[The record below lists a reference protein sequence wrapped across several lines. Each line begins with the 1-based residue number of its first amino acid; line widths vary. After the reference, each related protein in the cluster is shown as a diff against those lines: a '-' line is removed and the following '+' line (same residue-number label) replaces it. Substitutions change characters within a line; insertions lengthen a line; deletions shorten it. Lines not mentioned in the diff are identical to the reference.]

1 MIFRK
6 LSLNRPSGAYF
17 ISACR
22 QFKLCGRAKPRRC
35 AQRLLLVGVV
45 LGIGLCA
52 VGLIPGNSLAA
63 APQTAAPFISIGMDQ
78 TQEPGK
84 MAVVLQIFLLMT
96 ILSLAP
102 AILIMLTSFTRVVIV
117 LSLLRRALGTM
128 QMPPNQVIIGL
139 ALFLTFFIMTPVW
152 NQINQTA
159 LQPYLENRIDQ
170 QQALQNAAEPL
181 REFMFKQTREKDLAL
196 FVGIAKVERPK
207 DINDIPTTVLIPSFI
222 ISEVK
227 TAFQI
232 GLLLYVPFLIID
244 MVVASVLLS
253 MGMMMLP
260 PIMISLPFKLMLF
273 VLADG
278 WNLLIGSL
286 VKSFI

>member
-1 MIFRK
+1 MFRE
-6 LSLNRPSGAYF
+6 LPLNRPSGANF
-17 ISACR
+17 ISDCR
-22 QFKLCGRAKPRRC
+22 KQNVSGGAKPFQRL
-35 AQRLLLVGVV
+35 QRLLLAAVV
-45 LGIGLCA
+45 LGIGLSA
-52 VGLIPGNSLAA
+52 LFLTPENSAAA

-84 MAVVLQIFLLMT
+84 MAVVMQIFLLMT
-96 ILSLAP
+96 VLSLAP

-152 NQINQTA
+152 QQINQTA
-159 LQPYLENRIDQ
+159 LQPYLENKIEQ
-170 QQALQNAAEPL
+170 QQALQKAAEPL
-181 REFMFKQTREKDLAL
+181 RGFMFKQTREKDLAL
-196 FVGIAKVERPK
+196 FVDIAKIERPK
-207 DINDIPTTVLIPSFI
+207 DINDIPISVLIPSFI

-286 VKSFI
+286 VRSFI

>member
-1 MIFRK
+1 MILNQAFNAHF
-6 LSLNRPSGAYF
+6 LSKYRRRAD
-17 ISACR
+17 
-22 QFKLCGRAKPRRC
+22 CGRNKQFCC
-35 AQRLLLVGVV
+35 AYRLVFAVLV
-45 LGIGLCA
+45 LGIGLG
-52 VGLIPGNSLAA
+52 VIFLTPQSTGAA
-63 APQTAAPFISIGMDQ
+63 APDAAPAFISIGLDQ
-78 TQEPGK
+78 TQGPGK

-152 NQINQTA
+152 HQVNNDA
-159 LQPYLENRIDQ
+159 LQPYLDEKIDQ
-170 QQALQNAAEPL
+170 QQALKNAAEPL
-181 REFMFKQTREKDLAL
+181 RKFMFKQTREKDLAL
-196 FVGIAKVERPK
+196 FVGIAKVQRPGNV
-207 DINDIPTTVLIPSFI
+207 DDVPTSVLIPSFI

-278 WNLLIGSL
+278 WNLMIGSL
-286 VKSFI
+286 VRSFA

>member
-1 MIFRK
+1 MT
-6 LSLNRPSGAYF
+6 LSQMFKTAYLSKYRRRMDGGQARQF
-17 ISACR
+17 CCR
-22 QFKLCGRAKPRRC
+22 Q
-35 AQRLLLVGVV
+35 RLVFAALI
-45 LGIGLCA
+45 LGIGMGVIFLPPQST
-52 VGLIPGNSLAA
+52 VAA
-63 APQTAAPFISIGMDQ
+63 AADAAPAFISIGLDQ

-152 NQINQTA
+152 QQINKDA
-159 LQPYLENRIDQ
+159 LQPYLDEEIDQ
-170 QQALQNAAEPL
+170 QQALKNAAEPL
-181 REFMFKQTREKDLAL
+181 RKFMFKQTREKDLAL
-196 FVGIAKVERPK
+196 FVSIAKVQRPSNV
-207 DINDIPTTVLIPSFI
+207 NDVPTSVLIPSFI

-278 WNLLIGSL
+278 WNLMIGSL
-286 VKSFI
+286 VRSFA

>member
-1 MIFRK
+1 MI
-6 LSLNRPSGAYF
+6 LNQPSNINYISKYRP
-17 ISACR
+17 
-22 QFKLCGRAKPRRC
+22 RADRPRPKRFWW
-35 AQRLLLVGVV
+35 APRLVFAALV
-45 LGIGLCA
+45 LGIGLGA
-52 VGLIPGNSLAA
+52 ILL
-63 APQTAAPFISIGMDQ
+63 APQSTGAAVPEKVPAFISIGLDQ

-152 NQINQTA
+152 HQINNDA
-159 LQPYLENRIDQ
+159 LQPYLDEKIDQ
-170 QQALQNAAEPL
+170 QQALKNAAEPL
-181 REFMFKQTREKDLAL
+181 RKFMFKQTREKDLAL
-196 FVGIAKVERPK
+196 FVAIAKVQRPGNV
-207 DINDIPTTVLIPSFI
+207 DDVPTSVLIPSFI
-222 ISEVK
+222 ISEVN

-278 WNLLIGSL
+278 WNLMVGSL
-286 VKSFI
+286 VRSFG